1 MAELRGFASTYVA
14 HRNYCN
20 YVKKELLSAARRMQ
34 SNVTKFA
41 RVPSAGEVVLLD
53 MCCGRGGDMFKWDAL
68 GIRRVYAFDS
78 DYKSVQEA
86 IRRYKDYRRKHR
98 SPIIVN
104 YHVQSA
110 LSSEY
115 IRDTILRGKKV
126 NIVSCMFALHYFS
139 DLRTFLRNVSGNLVP
154 GGLFVGVAPDS
165 TYIKKLLD
173 PDDPY
178 KNDEV
183 SVRWSDQRSYYF
195 IINESTAVDRG
206 EDYFSFRGESLEYL
220 IDKEE
225 MVCLAGEEGLDLVE
239 MKNIADG
246 VHAGHVA
253 PPMSQLYFSFVFR
266 RQNKISSE

>member
-1 MAELRGFASTYVA
+1 
-14 HRNYCN
+14 
-20 YVKKELLSAARRMQ
+20 MQ

-266 RQNKISSE
+266 RKNKISSE